1 MKRILQENG
10 RRSAG
15 RGGGW
20 RGRGNGWWGCVAA
33 VVVLAGGLLQAC
45 TSNAYLAAREQT
57 SVVDG
62 MPDP

>member
-10 RRSAG
+10 RRPAG

-33 VVVLAGGLLQAC
+33 VVVLAGGLLNY
-45 TSNAYLAAREQT
+45 TKESAR
-57 SVVDG
+57 
-62 MPDP
+62 